1 METAKQEKYFDV
13 AEQEFEQLKV
23 KIGHELDQDFESFK
37 DELKEMLTDEIV
49 TRYYYQRGA
58 IKSAIQD
65 DKGIEKAKETLKDP
79 NAFSSVFTK
88 GKIISSNL
96 IVQPDNDWVL
106 RPSLELHEA

>member
-1 METAKQEKYFDV
+1 MAQ
-13 AEQEFEQLKV
+13 QEFEQLKM

-49 TRYYYQRGA
+49 TRYYYQKGA

-65 DKGIEKAKETLKDP
+65 DKGIEKAKATLKDP

-96 IVQPDNDWVL
+96 IIQPDNQWVL
-106 RPSLELHEA
+106 HPLVTLFEA